1 MKMIR
6 AHHLCTNTSAK
17 DFSDDLAIAI
27 EKCQNRGLEVDIKYQ
42 TTMCGYEVVYSAL
55 ILAYEEV

>member
-6 AHHLCTNTSAK
+6 VSLLCTNTSSK
-17 DFSDDLAIAI
+17 NFSDELGIAI
-27 EKCQNRGLEVDIKYQ
+27 EKYQNRGLEVDIKYQ
-42 TTMCGYEVVYSAL
+42 TTMRGYEVVYSAL